1 MLSEYVEMGNS
12 AFDCPGHQGGQYFR
26 KHPAG
31 RYLYDFYGE
40 NIFRSD
46 ICNADVKLGDLL
58 IHEGAAC
65 DAQKHAA
72 QVFNAD
78 KTYFVLNGTS
88 SANKLGEITTIKAED
103 PPNTNNI
110 VSHSIVNDTNTYL
123 NAPLITILVTTF
135 NSQKSIKNTLNSLFN
150 QSYPNIE
157 IIVIDDHSQDNTMNI
172 LQAYT
177 KQYKNIK
184 IISLKENVGTY
195 VAKNIGLKY
204 SSGEFITCQDSDD
217 WAHPQKL
224 ALQVAPLLQHKE
236 LIVTFSKWVRL
247 DPIGNPYARTIYP
260 LMRLNPSSAL
270 FRKKEVCEKTA
281 LWDWVRIGADSE
293 FNARLKLIFGHK
305 GYYTVNKP
313 LTFGAHRE
321 NSLMTAQSTGYV
333 NGVSLPREAY
343 WKAWNIWH
351 ISQLQRGHAPLLSSS
366 PKREFFQYDQHP
378 IMDVISYAI
387 IN

>member
-1 MLSEYVEMGNS
+1 MVRRLITCTDFSKNKQLILSQLLAYSPQIATTLCPQTYRYRALYLSLLANLKDFVRLKEELNKLPSCVLKNTPHYCLLQNFVEKENS
-12 AFDCPGHQGGQYFR
+12 
-26 KHPAG
+26 KK
-31 RYLYDFYGE
+31 LE
-40 NIFRSD
+40 NINQF
-46 ICNADVKLGDLL
+46 L
-58 IHEGAAC
+58 
-65 DAQKHAA
+65 
-72 QVFNAD
+72 
-78 KTYFVLNGTS
+78 YFY
-88 SANKLGEITTIKAED
+88 KLGEITTIKTED

-157 IIVIDDHSQDNTMNI
+157 IIVIDDHSQDNTMSI

-204 SSGEFITCQDSDD
+204 ASGEFITCQDSDD

-270 FRKKEVCEKTA
+270 FRKKRSV
-281 LWDWVRIGADSE
+281 
-293 FNARLKLIFGHK
+293 
-305 GYYTVNKP
+305 
-313 LTFGAHRE
+313 
-321 NSLMTAQSTGYV
+321 
-333 NGVSLPREAY
+333 
-343 WKAWNIWH
+343 
-351 ISQLQRGHAPLLSSS
+351 
-366 PKREFFQYDQHP
+366 
-378 IMDVISYAI
+378 
-387 IN
+387 